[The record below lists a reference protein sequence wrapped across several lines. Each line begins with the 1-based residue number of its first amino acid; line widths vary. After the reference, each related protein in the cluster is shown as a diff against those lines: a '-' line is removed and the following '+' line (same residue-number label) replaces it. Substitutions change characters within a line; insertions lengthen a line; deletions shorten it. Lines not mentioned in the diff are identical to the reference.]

1 MYRFGIHNFKNNNR
15 MSSIAQLP
23 VAYAVNHV
31 QYATFTTQE
40 LRNQFL
46 LTNLTAQNHFNLT
59 YAMYDRLIAGT
70 IIPTTA
76 SLQLPNYEI
85 LKSNFFLERR
95 ELGIINVG
103 GEGTV
108 TVDGLTFSLSKYDC
122 VYAGMGCK
130 EVSFASVDAANPA
143 LFYLLSSPAHTA
155 YPTVLMKGNEAS
167 PVTLGTSDTC
177 NERTIYKYI
186 HLQGI
191 QSCQLVMGLTV
202 LAKGSVWNTMP
213 SHVHNR
219 RSEVYFYF
227 DVADDQRVMHFM
239 GKPQETK
246 NLVIA
251 NHQAVLSPEWSIH
264 SGCGTA
270 NYSFIWGMAGEN
282 KDYSDIDPVP
292 TNTLL

>member
-1 MYRFGIHNFKNNNR
+1 
-15 MSSIAQLP
+15 MSSIDQLP
-23 VAYAVNHV
+23 VAYAVNHI

-40 LRNQFL
+40 LRDQFL
-46 LTNLTAQNHFNLT
+46 LTNLKTSNQFNLT
-59 YAMYDRLIAGT
+59 YTMYDRLVAGT
-70 IIPTTA
+70 VVPVNE
-76 SLQLPNYEI
+76 SLVLPNYDI
-85 LKSNFFLERR
+85 LRSAFFLERR

-103 GEGTV
+103 GNGFI
-108 TVDGLTFSLSKYDC
+108 TVDGNRFSLSKYDC
-122 VYAGMGCK
+122 VYATKGSK
-130 EVSFASVDAANPA
+130 EVIFESTHSDNPA
-143 LFYLLSSPAHTA
+143 IFYLLSSPAHTA
-155 YPTVLMKGNEAS
+155 YSTVLMKGNEAS
-167 PVTLGTSDTC
+167 PVTLGSSDTC

-186 HLQGI
+186 HLEGI

-246 NLVIA
+246 NLVVA
-251 NHQAVLSPEWSIH
+251 NHEAVLSPEWSIH

-282 KDYSDIDPVP
+282 KDYSDIDSVP

>member
-1 MYRFGIHNFKNNNR
+1 

-23 VAYAVNHV
+23 IAYATNHV
-31 QYATFTTQE
+31 QYATFTTEE
-40 LRNQFL
+40 LRKNFL
-46 LTNLTAQNHFNLT
+46 LTNLKATNQFNLT
-59 YAMYDRLIAGT
+59 YTMYDRLIAGT
-70 IIPTTA
+70 VIPTVST
-76 SLQLPNYEI
+76 LELPNYEI
-85 LKSNFFLERR
+85 LKSDFFLERR

-108 TVDGLTFSLSKYDC
+108 TVDGATFSLSKYDC
-122 VYAGMGCK
+122 VYAGMGSK
-130 EVSFASVDAANPA
+130 AVSFASADAANPA
-143 LFYLLSSPAHTA
+143 LFYVLSSPAHST
-155 YPTVLMKGNEAS
+155 YPTVLMKGSEAS
-167 PVTLGTSDTC
+167 PVTLGSSDTC

-251 NHQAVLSPEWSIH
+251 NHEAVLSPEWSIH

>member
-1 MYRFGIHNFKNNNR
+1 

-23 VAYAVNHV
+23 IAYAINHV
-31 QYATFTTQE
+31 QYATFTTEE
-40 LRNQFL
+40 LRKNFL
-46 LTNLTAQNHFNLT
+46 LTNLKATNQFNLT
-59 YAMYDRLIAGT
+59 YTMYDRLIAGT
-70 IIPTTA
+70 VIPTVST
-76 SLQLPNYEI
+76 LELPNYEI
-85 LKSNFFLERR
+85 LKSDFFLERR

-108 TVDGLTFSLSKYDC
+108 TVDGATFSLSKYDC
-122 VYAGMGCK
+122 VYAGMGSK
-130 EVSFASVDAANPA
+130 AVSFASADAANPA
-143 LFYLLSSPAHTA
+143 LFYVLSSPAHST
-155 YPTVLMKGNEAS
+155 YPTVLMKGSEAS
-167 PVTLGTSDTC
+167 PVTLGSSDTC

-251 NHQAVLSPEWSIH
+251 NHEAVLSPEWSIH

>member
-1 MYRFGIHNFKNNNR
+1 

-40 LRNQFL
+40 LRDQFL
-46 LTNLTAQNHFNLT
+46 LTNLKLTSQFNLT
-59 YAMYDRLIAGT
+59 YTMYDRLIAGT
-70 IIPTTA
+70 VIPTQ
-76 SLQLPNYEI
+76 SVLQLPNYEI

-108 TVDGLTFSLSKYDC
+108 TVDGSTFSLNKYDC
-122 VYAGMGCK
+122 VYAGMGSK
-130 EVSFASVDAANPA
+130 EVSFASVDAVNPA
-143 LFYLLSSPAHTA
+143 LFYLLSSPAHTT

-251 NHQAVLSPEWSIH
+251 NHEAVLSPEWSIH

>member
-1 MYRFGIHNFKNNNR
+1 MYRFGIHNFKNKNR

-23 VAYAVNHV
+23 VAYAVHHV
-31 QYATFTTQE
+31 QYASFTTQE
-40 LRNQFL
+40 LRDNFL
-46 LTNLTAQNHFNLT
+46 LTNLKTVNQINLT

-70 IIPTTA
+70 VIP
-76 SLQLPNYEI
+76 SNQVLHLPNYEI

-103 GEGTV
+103 GEGTI
-108 TVDGLTFSLSKYDC
+108 TVDGTAYTVNKYDC
-122 VYAGMGCK
+122 VYAGMGSK
-130 EVSFASVDAANPA
+130 EVSFASTDAANPA
-143 LFYLLSSPAHTA
+143 LFYLLSSTAHATH
-155 YPTVLMKGNEAS
+155 PTVLMKGSEAS
-167 PVTLGTSDTC
+167 PVTLGASDTC

-186 HLQGI
+186 HVQGI

-213 SHVHNR
+213 SHIHDR

-251 NHQAVLSPEWSIH
+251 NHEAVLSPEWSIH

-282 KDYSDIDPVP
+282 KDYSDVDAVP
-292 TNTLL
+292 TITLR

>member
-1 MYRFGIHNFKNNNR
+1 
-15 MSSIAQLP
+15 MSSVSKLP
-23 VAYAVNHV
+23 LAYAVHPV
-31 QYATFTTQE
+31 QYATFTTQQ
-40 LRNQFL
+40 LRDSFL
-46 LTNLTAQNHFNLT
+46 LTNLTVRNQFNLT
-59 YAMYDRLIAGT
+59 YTMYDRLIAGT
-70 IIPTTA
+70 VIPVGEV
-76 SLQLPNYEI
+76 LHLPTYEI
-85 LKSNFFLERR
+85 LKSSFFLERR

-108 TVDGLTFSLSKYDC
+108 TVDGTSFQLNKYDC
-122 VYAGMGCK
+122 VYAGMGSK
-130 EVSFASVDAANPA
+130 EVSFASSDANTPA
-143 LFYLLSSPAHTA
+143 LFYLLSSPAHTN
-155 YPTVLMKGNEAS
+155 YPTRLLKGNEAS
-167 PVTLGTSDTC
+167 PVTLGSSDTC

-186 HLQGI
+186 HLQGV

-202 LAKGSVWNTMP
+202 LATGSVWNTMP
-213 SHVHNR
+213 SHVHDR

-239 GKPQETK
+239 GEPQQTK
-246 NLVIA
+246 NIVVA

-292 TNTLL
+292 TSSLL